1 MYSQFPKSGARSR
14 ARGTASKDEPS
25 LETNKFGYNPAF
37 ERRVVY
43 KNLPVASQG
52 GQYKFINVQY
62 MIADPDFETAYRS
75 DVHRIETKGK
85 MAIKEVDEIK
95 RDEEFNSVETTYRKL
110 RQIMLHKKFETLFRD
125 RVAADQSEQRRW
137 QGILEGV
144 IKDKS
149 ATMKHGHI
157 SQKGLKETYEEK
169 SFVKMMRGPFSALDS
184 KDGLKEDNFYVSA
197 EQDLI
202 DAAKTQAMRVLI
214 VGKPRSGKTVLS
226 KNIAAKLDL
235 VHICLENW
243 LNALIAKIKAYEPP
257 EDLEEG

>member
-1 MYSQFPKSGARSR
+1 MFLEIPIAAWGLTQSANGGVKILARVTDTLFNNYRKQLRDGVNMSLRMYSQFPKSGARSR

-62 MIADPDFETAYRS
+62 MIANPDFETAYRS

-85 MAIKEVDEIK
+85 MAIKEIDEIK

-125 RVAADQSEQRRW
+125 RVAAD
-137 QGILEGV
+137 
-144 IKDKS
+144 
-149 ATMKHGHI
+149 
-157 SQKGLKETYEEK
+157 
-169 SFVKMMRGPFSALDS
+169 
-184 KDGLKEDNFYVSA
+184 
-197 EQDLI
+197 
-202 DAAKTQAMRVLI
+202 
-214 VGKPRSGKTVLS
+214 
-226 KNIAAKLDL
+226 
-235 VHICLENW
+235 
-243 LNALIAKIKAYEPP
+243 
-257 EDLEEG
+257 